1 MAVTKPAFL
10 AGMARLW
17 VSFPSRTLTDDERVV
32 LVDTMWREVS
42 RTTWLDDATWDEAV
56 SACLRHYT
64 WLPTL
69 RQLLEACV
77 DIDRERDRKA
87 AAEEVTAE
95 HARDALRLLDNAQ
108 HTARPA
114 AYYRCIDS
122 GVWDRS
128 VARQTWRNLRRN
140 AVYDA
145 AYAAAFHGCPLETPM
160 KVRKRLARS
169 AGEQAIAHVPIRPA
183 VTNADID
190 ETLHRMAA
198 VTSPT
203 GGVWPLRGN
212 LEDALRAEL
221 DQDGEF

>member
-42 RTTWLDDATWDEAV
+42 RTAWLDDGTWDEAV
-56 SACLRHYT
+56 SFCLRHYT

-87 AAEEVTAE
+87 ANEEASAE
-95 HARDALRLLDNAQ
+95 HARQALQMLEDRRRDDL
-108 HTARPA
+108 PA
-114 AYYRCIDS
+114 AYYRCINS
-122 GVWDRS
+122 GHWDRS
-128 VARQTWRNLRRN
+128 VARQTWRNLYRN
-140 AVYDA
+140 AAYDQA
-145 AYAAAFHGCPLETPM
+145 HAAAFHACPLETPM
-160 KVRKRLARS
+160 TARKLIART
-169 AGEQAIAHVPIRPA
+169 AGERAIAGVPIRPS
-183 VTNADID
+183 VTDADID
-190 ETLHRMAA
+190 AMLHRMAA
-198 VTSPT
+198 TSTPT

-212 LEDALRAEL
+212 LEDALGAVL
-221 DQDGEF
+221 DHDEEF

>member
-1 MAVTKPAFL
+1 
-10 AGMARLW
+10 MARLW

-32 LVDTMWREVS
+32 LVDTMWREVT
-42 RTTWLDDATWDEAV
+42 RTTWLDDVTWDQAV
-56 SACLRHYT
+56 AACLRHYS

-77 DIDRERDRKA
+77 DIDRGRDRKA
-87 AAEEVTAE
+87 ATEEATAE
-95 HARDALRLLDNAQ
+95 HAREARRMLDDAQ

-128 VARQTWRNLRRN
+128 VARQTVRNLHRN
-140 AVYDA
+140 AAYDA
-145 AYAAAFHGCPLETPM
+145 AHATAFHACPLDTPM
-160 KVRKRLARS
+160 TVRKRMARS
-169 AGEQAIAHVPIRPA
+169 AGEDAISRVPLRLP
-183 VTNADID
+183 VTDADING
-190 ETLHRMAA
+190 TLHRMAA
-198 VTSPT
+198 VTAPT

-212 LEDALRAEL
+212 LEDALRAAL